1 MRYFNPRSREGSDP
15 TAVFLLH
22 FPSISIH
29 APARG
34 ATAGITATQNLSQ
47 DFNPRSREGSD
58 TVCSPFVISSQYFN
72 PRSREGSD
80 LPSWCIWSMASII
93 SIHAPARGAT
103 PPGYTECTTTGN
115 FNPRSREGSDDLPD
129 RQPAERDDFNPR
141 SREGSDVIQFVLQAE
156 FIKFQS
162 TLPRGERLETQKTS
176 GSQSEISIHAPARGA
191 TYSPHE
197 IKERLQINFNPRSR
211 EGSDLFSVIHLCS
224 LQDFNPRSREGSD
237 VYIPLWIHL
246 QHISIHAPARGATP
260 FGRIFRLFAAIS
272 IHAPARGATAQSHP
286 MKLSHKFQSTLP
298 RGERLILFVS
308 VTVVT
313 PISIHAPARGATLSF
328 QATGV
333 NPVYFNPR
341 SREGSDGL
349 GDYKPQLA
357 ELFQST
363 LPRGERRIHKK
374 TTSS

>member
-1 MRYFNPRSREGSDP
+1 M
-15 TAVFLLH
+15 
-22 FPSISIH
+22 
-29 APARG
+29 
-34 ATAGITATQNLSQ
+34 
-47 DFNPRSREGSD
+47 
-58 TVCSPFVISSQYFN
+58 
-72 PRSREGSD
+72 
-80 LPSWCIWSMASII
+80 PSWCIWSMASII

-272 IHAPARGATAQSHP
+272 IHAPARGATKKQGGNRPEYSISIHAPARGATGNLRSTGDSGKHFNP
-286 MKLSHKFQSTLP
+286 RSREGSDGELAEPLSSRTISIHAPARGATFPKAMQIYNHYNFNP
-298 RGERLILFVS
+298 RSREGSDRKSRRSRPI
-308 VTVVT
+308 TA
-313 PISIHAPARGATLSF
+313 ISIHAPARGATLHVRDSNGF
-328 QATGV
+328 
-333 NPVYFNPR
+333 P
-341 SREGSDGL
+341 E
-349 GDYKPQLA
+349 
-357 ELFQST
+357 FQST
-363 LPRGERRIHKK
+363 LPRGQEPPD
-374 TTSS
+374 SQGG

>member
-1 MRYFNPRSREGSDP
+1 MRY
-15 TAVFLLH
+15 
-22 FPSISIH
+22 
-29 APARG
+29 
-34 ATAGITATQNLSQ
+34 
-47 DFNPRSREGSD
+47 FNPRSREGSD

-103 PPGYTECTTTGN
+103 STGL
-115 FNPRSREGSDDLPD
+115 RL
-129 RQPAERDDFNPR
+129 
-141 SREGSDVIQFVLQAE
+141 LQV
-156 FIKFQS
+156 S
-162 TLPRGERLETQKTS
+162 P
-176 GSQSEISIHAPARGA
+176 ISIHAPARGA
-191 TYSPHE
+191 TKVTVH
-197 IKERLQINFNPRSR
+197 FNQNHS
-211 EGSDLFSVIHLCS
+211 
-224 LQDFNPRSREGSD
+224 N
-237 VYIPLWIHL
+237 
-246 QHISIHAPARGATP
+246 ISIHAPARGAT
-260 FGRIFRLFAAIS
+260 GDAVRKQIQATIS

-341 SREGSDGL
+341 SREGSDSVLHVETTTTRYFNPRSREGS
-349 GDYKPQLA
+349 DIHS
-357 ELFQST
+357 QS
-363 LPRGERRIHKK
+363 
-374 TTSS
+374 

>member
-1 MRYFNPRSREGSDP
+1 MLFMRYFNPRSREGSDP

-162 TLPRGERLETQKTS
+162 TLPRGERLPLDSVCFKYLLFQSTLPRGERQKLQYISTRTIAIFQSTLPRGERLETQKTS

-211 EGSDLFSVIHLCS
+211 EGSDRQPSEHW
-224 LQDFNPRSREGSD
+224 R
-237 VYIPLWIHL
+237 
-246 QHISIHAPARGATP
+246 
-260 FGRIFRLFAAIS
+260 FR
-272 IHAPARGATAQSHP
+272 
-286 MKLSHKFQSTLP
+286 
-298 RGERLILFVS
+298 
-308 VTVVT
+308 
-313 PISIHAPARGATLSF
+313 
-328 QATGV
+328 QA
-333 NPVYFNPR
+333 
-341 SREGSDGL
+341 
-349 GDYKPQLA
+349 
-357 ELFQST
+357 FQST
-363 LPRGERRIHKK
+363 LPRGERRGVGGTLIIQDNFNPRSREGSDLSESHADLQPLQFQSTLPRGERPKEQTI
-374 TTSS
+374 TTYYRNFNPRSREGSDSART

>member
-1 MRYFNPRSREGSDP
+1 MLFMRYFNPRSREGSDP

-103 PPGYTECTTTGN
+103 KVTVH
-115 FNPRSREGSDDLPD
+115 FNQNHSNISIHA
-129 RQPAERDDFNPR
+129 PARGATI
-141 SREGSDVIQFVLQAE
+141 SSYHLLQKCA
-156 FIKFQS
+156 
-162 TLPRGERLETQKTS
+162 
-176 GSQSEISIHAPARGA
+176 ISIHAPARGA

-211 EGSDLFSVIHLCS
+211 EGSDERCS
-224 LQDFNPRSREGSD
+224 
-237 VYIPLWIHL
+237 
-246 QHISIHAPARGATP
+246 
-260 FGRIFRLFAAIS
+260 
-272 IHAPARGATAQSHP
+272 
-286 MKLSHKFQSTLP
+286 
-298 RGERLILFVS
+298 
-308 VTVVT
+308 
-313 PISIHAPARGATLSF
+313 
-328 QATGV
+328 
-333 NPVYFNPR
+333 
-341 SREGSDGL
+341 GL
-349 GDYKPQLA
+349 
-357 ELFQST
+357 
-363 LPRGERRIHKK
+363 
-374 TTSS
+374 